1 MQPPFAALLIT
12 LISILSPLAH
22 AGAKADKKAAITVH
36 IETENTENPKMIFQQ
51 EMGNA
56 TRWFRRM
63 PEVSTKD
70 IIAFSPFPSEAG
82 GDYGVVFKLKPNVAG
97 RLSAITSANQGRWL
111 LTMVNGRA
119 VDGVL
124 IDKQIDDG
132 VIVVWQGITLA
143 DIKIFE
149 ESMPRIGQ
157 EGAKKKR
164 GN

>member
-1 MQPPFAALLIT
+1 MQPPFAALLII

-22 AGAKADKKAAITVH
+22 AGAKADNKASITVH
-36 IETENTENPKMIFQQ
+36 LETENSENPKMIFEQSI
-51 EMGNA
+51 GNG
-56 TRWFRRM
+56 TRYFRRM

-82 GDYGVVFKLKPNVAG
+82 GDFGAVFKLKPSVAG
-97 RLSAITSANQGRWL
+97 RLSAITSANQGRWMI
-111 LTMVNGRA
+111 TMVNGRA

-132 VIVVWQGITLA
+132 VIVVWLGITLA

-149 ESMPRIGQ
+149 ETMPRIGQ
-157 EGAKKKR
+157 EDAKKKKKD
-164 GN
+164 